1 MARKSNVSND
11 AEVTVERSFP
21 VNPVDAPALGDAIE
35 ALGRVDGVLAAEPLG
50 QRSGVLLTYDVRR
63 LNAAQVLEQLR
74 ALGVRPAGGL
84 WQRWRMSWAT
94 MVDRNIRD
102 NAAHHPA
109 CCSKPPRGQARASGA
124 INISE
129 QRNTT

>member
-21 VNPVDAPALGDAIE
+21 VNPVDAPALGNAIE
-35 ALGRVDGVLAAEPLG
+35 ALGRLDGVLAAEPLG
-50 QRSGVLLTYDVRR
+50 QHSGVRLTYDVRR

-74 ALGVRPAGGL
+74 ALGVRPGSGL
-84 WQRWRMSWAT
+84 WQRWRMSWAM

-109 CCSKPPRGQARASGA
+109 CCSKPPPGA
-124 INISE
+124 GKGFGGHKHE
-129 QRNTT
+129 